1 MLAVVVRHGTAGD
14 RARWRGEDRL
24 RPLDGRGRRQAA
36 ALPTALAGVPVRR
49 ILTSPYVRCVQTVG
63 PLSAALGVDV
73 EEIPA
78 LAEGSARADVMPLL
92 ATTGAGTV
100 LCTHGDVCHELVGLR
115 RTPKGSAWVVNVGA
129 RGVTVVRH
137 IPAPR

>member
-1 MLAVVVRHGTAGD
+1 MLAVLVRHGTAGD
-14 RARWRGEDRL
+14 RAKWDGDDRL

-36 ALPTALAGVPVRR
+36 ALPAALAGVPVRR

-63 PLSAALGVDV
+63 PLGAALGVAV
-73 EEIPA
+73 EEAPA
-78 LAEGSARADVMPLL
+78 LVEGVARADVMPLL

-100 LCTHGDVCHELVGLR
+100 LCTHGDVCHALVGSR
-115 RTPKGSAWVVNVGA
+115 RTPKGSAWVVDVGA